1 MGFFEYLGMRWP
13 HILELTLQ
21 HAEVVLFAVAV
32 STVLGVALGVTT
44 YRRDRLQAVVLAVTS
59 TFLTVP
65 SFALFA
71 LMIPLLGL
79 GFWPSAIAL
88 VFYTLLP
95 VTRNT
100 IAGLR
105 NVEPAVSESAEAMGM
120 SGWQR
125 LFRIDLP
132 LAWPVIIAGMRVSV
146 LLAMGIAA
154 VAAVVNG
161 PGLGNDIFS
170 GLARIGSDQALNL
183 VLGGTLGII
192 VLALIFDG
200 LLSLISLFTTSKGIQ

>member
-1 MGFFEYLGMRWP
+1 
-13 HILELTLQ
+13 
-21 HAEVVLFAVAV
+21 
-32 STVLGVALGVTT
+32 
-44 YRRDRLQAVVLAVTS
+44 
-59 TFLTVP
+59 
-65 SFALFA
+65 
-71 LMIPLLGL
+71 MIPLLGL

-88 VFYTLLP
+88 VFYSLLP
-95 VTRNT
+95 VVRNT

-105 NVEPAVSESAEAMGM
+105 DVDPAVSESSEAMGM
-120 SGWQR
+120 NGWQR

-132 LAWPVIIAGMRVSV
+132 LAWPVIIAGIRVSV

-192 VLALIFDG
+192 ILALIFDG
-200 LLSLISLFTTSKGIQ
+200 LLSLISKFTTSRGIQ

>member
-1 MGFFEYLGMRWP
+1 MSFLEYLQTRWV
-13 HILELTLQ
+13 HLLELTIQ

-32 STVLGVALGVTT
+32 STVIGVTLGVFT
-44 YRRDRLQAVVLAVTS
+44 YRRDAAQRIVLAVTS

-95 VTRNT
+95 VVRNT

-105 NVEPAVSESAEAMGM
+105 NVDPAVSESAEAMGM

-192 VLALIFDG
+192 ILALIFDG
-200 LLSLISLFTTSKGIQ
+200 VLSLISKFTTSKGIQ

>member
-1 MGFFEYLGMRWP
+1 MSFFEYLQVRWV
-13 HILELTLQ
+13 HLLTLTIQ
-21 HAEVVLFAVAV
+21 HAEVVLFAVVV
-32 STVLGVALGVTT
+32 STVIGVALGVLT
-44 YRRDRLQAVVLAVTS
+44 YRSDRAQATVLAVTS

-79 GFWPSAIAL
+79 GFWPSAVAL

-105 NVEPAVSESAEAMGM
+105 NVDPAVSESAVAMGM
-120 SGWQR
+120 SSWQR
-125 LFRIDLP
+125 LIRIDLP

-200 LLSLISLFTTSKGIQ
+200 ILSLISMFTTSKGIQ

>member
-1 MGFFEYLGMRWP
+1 MGFLEYLRLRWP
-13 HILELTLQ
+13 HLLELTIQ
-21 HAEVVLFAVAV
+21 HAQVVLFAVAV
-32 STVLGVALGVTT
+32 STVIGVTLGVFT
-44 YRRDRLQAVVLAVTS
+44 YRRDRLQALVLAVTS
-59 TFLTVP
+59 TFLTIP

-71 LMIPLLGL
+71 LMIPILGL
-79 GFWPSAIAL
+79 GFWPTAIAL

-105 NVEPAVSESAEAMGM
+105 NADPAVSESAEAMGM
-120 SGWQR
+120 SSWQR

-132 LAWPVIIAGMRVSV
+132 LAWPVIIAGMRISV

-161 PGLGNDIFS
+161 PGLGNDIFA
-170 GLARIGSDQALNL
+170 GLARIGSVQDLNL

-192 VLALIFDG
+192 ILALIFDG
-200 LLSLISLFTTSKGIQ
+200 LLSLISKFTTSRGIQ

>member
-1 MGFFEYLGMRWP
+1 MSFFEYLGARWA
-13 HILELTLQ
+13 HLLELTLQ

-32 STVLGVALGVTT
+32 STVIGVTLGVLT

-59 TFLTVP
+59 TFLTIP

-105 NVEPAVSESAEAMGM
+105 NVDPAVSESAEAMGM

-200 LLSLISLFTTSKGIQ
+200 LLSLISMFTTSKGIQ

>member
-1 MGFFEYLGMRWP
+1 MGFLEYLRLRWP
-13 HILELTLQ
+13 HLLELTIQ
-21 HAEVVLFAVAV
+21 HAQVVLFAVAV
-32 STVLGVALGVTT
+32 STVIGVTLGVFT

-59 TFLTVP
+59 TFLTIP

-71 LMIPLLGL
+71 LMIPILGL
-79 GFWPSAIAL
+79 GFWPTAIAL

-105 NVEPAVSESAEAMGM
+105 NADPAVSESAEAMGM
-120 SGWQR
+120 SSWQR

-132 LAWPVIIAGMRVSV
+132 LAWPVIIAGMRISV

-161 PGLGNDIFS
+161 PGLGNDIFA
-170 GLARIGSDQALNL
+170 GLARIGSVQDLNL

-192 VLALIFDG
+192 ILALIFDG
-200 LLSLISLFTTSKGIQ
+200 LLSLISKFTTSRGIQ